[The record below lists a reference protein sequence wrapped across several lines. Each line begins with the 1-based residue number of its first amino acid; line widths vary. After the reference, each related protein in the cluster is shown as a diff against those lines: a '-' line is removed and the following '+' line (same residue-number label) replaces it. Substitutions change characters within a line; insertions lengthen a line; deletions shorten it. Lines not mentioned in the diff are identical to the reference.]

1 MYHAQALAN
10 SLCARLAIGP
20 PSRLLSRRH
29 NNDVGVNR
37 SWWWGRYFAW
47 DLVKEMESIDW
58 HGEPATPCNRSA
70 AMGSRDG
77 GGGGT
82 YCYDCGGT
90 GHMSRECPKKQR
102 RPHVNRLVEKRK
114 GEAQE
119 FGAQRRKKLGRRG
132 VVDPL
137 AELREVAGATTIHYL
152 AALCGCWSDL
162 LTWQALALHRRLPR
176 AKTVERHQCGLS
188 WRRLVLSS

>member
-1 MYHAQALAN
+1 
-10 SLCARLAIGP
+10 
-20 PSRLLSRRH
+20 
-29 NNDVGVNR
+29 
-37 SWWWGRYFAW
+37 
-47 DLVKEMESIDW
+47 
-58 HGEPATPCNRSA
+58 
-70 AMGSRDG
+70 
-77 GGGGT
+77 
-82 YCYDCGGT
+82 
-90 GHMSRECPKKQR
+90 MSRECPKKQR